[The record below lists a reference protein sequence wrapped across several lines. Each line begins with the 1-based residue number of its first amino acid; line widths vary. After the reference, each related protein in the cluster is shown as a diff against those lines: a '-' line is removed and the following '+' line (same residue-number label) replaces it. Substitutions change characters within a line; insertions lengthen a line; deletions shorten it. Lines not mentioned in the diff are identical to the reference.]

1 MGVGGHYYAYLYGLE
16 RNMKT
21 HRAITLVILI
31 MLGSGLSAPL
41 TYADWGRGSEA
52 KRVAEQ
58 RQPAREGG
66 RSMAPD
72 QRPRMEQFRDMTPEQ
87 RQQWRNQNPE
97 QARQMREDANNRF
110 QERWQRA
117 DANGN
122 GRITRQDA
130 ARHMPGVSKHFDEI
144 DANHDGVITQD
155 EVRAFRQRRAQDRLN
170 QDSGRDP
177 RY

>member
-1 MGVGGHYYAYLYGLE
+1 MDVGAHYYADLYGLE
-16 RNMKT
+16 RNMKI
-21 HRAITLVILI
+21 HQAITLVILVV
-31 MLGSGLSAPL
+31 LGSGLSAAPA
-41 TYADWGRGSEA
+41 YADWGRGNEL

-58 RQPAREGG
+58 RPPAHEGA
-66 RSMAPD
+66 RNVVPE
-72 QRPRMEQFRDMTPEQ
+72 QRQRMEQFRDATPEQ

-110 QERWQRA
+110 QERWKRA
-117 DANGN
+117 DENGS

-144 DANHDGVITQD
+144 DANHDGVVTQD